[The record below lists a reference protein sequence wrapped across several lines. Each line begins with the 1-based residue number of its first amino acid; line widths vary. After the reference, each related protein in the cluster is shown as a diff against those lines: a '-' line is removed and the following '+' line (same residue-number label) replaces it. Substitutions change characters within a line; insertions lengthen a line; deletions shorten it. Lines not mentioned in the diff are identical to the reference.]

1 MKYTNLRKYDNWC
14 FQYFCAVGIYN
25 SLGKCWLANP
35 LCSTSDDIRWTSS
48 ICRVQKWQMK
58 CSCTMINAN
67 LANFIF
73 LLIFVCL
80 FVSLVCM
87 CYFTSFF
94 FLFTNSVFTF
104 TFTFF
109 IVIFFLNIVI
119 LFRWLCPFMCVR
131 ISAGCLCMCVYPY
144 VHLFVIKKTT
154 LRCISFSLSLF
165 ILSFSSLSFPF
176 LIPLILPSRL
186 LFFPSNKLLRFSP
199 KVLLFNQQRPSLDLS
214 DD

>member
-1 MKYTNLRKYDNWC
+1 MNYTNLRKYDNWC

-67 LANFIF
+67 LAIFIF
-73 LLIFVCL
+73 FIDICL
-80 FVSLVCM
+80 FVRFSCLYVSF
-87 CYFTSFF
+87 YVFF
-94 FLFTNSVFTF
+94 FLFTNPVFTF
-104 TFTFF
+104 IFTFF

-154 LRCISFSLSLF
+154 LRCISLSLSLF
-165 ILSFSSLSFPF
+165 ILSFVLSFLPISYPSHPSLSSPVFPF
-176 LIPLILPSRL
+176 
-186 LFFPSNKLLRFSP
+186 
-199 KVLLFNQQRPSLDLS
+199 
-214 DD
+214 